1 MEILHCIDAKVK
13 ELFGAPYILPS
24 ATDEILVS
32 KKKYAGVSPL
42 YKYGCGACD
51 DKSRNKWFSVCH
63 ACKDFMAS
71 DESMIARV
79 EEVKALITDVHES
92 EHPPLNRKR
101 QLSDEEDLIPIDPTD
116 DAGKRSR
123 RSTVLHEKK

>member
-13 ELFGAPYILPS
+13 ELFGAPCILPS
-24 ATDEILVS
+24 ATDEILVW

-63 ACKDFMAS
+63 ACKDYMAS
-71 DESMIARV
+71 DGSIIARV
-79 EEVKALITDVHES
+79 EEVKALIADVHES
-92 EHPPLNRKR
+92 EHPPLQK
-101 QLSDEEDLIPIDPTD
+101 
-116 DAGKRSR
+116 KV
-123 RSTVLHEKK
+123 ST